1 MGLMVGVEVAAVG
14 TAVPVVALNGSL
26 VALEAAISTQTL
38 RRAAVSAAKS
48 RPVPPQRPVGCFPA
62 NAVAVGGRENA

>member
-48 RPVPPQRPVGCFPA
+48 RPVPPQRPAGCFPA